1 MTWGSG
7 LEMTKGTAVQG
18 EEGHIHDCPMIRAAL
33 GSRERVV
40 VFRFDTSIGRRLVH
54 NEAADCHPNAEAGAH
69 ARARTLRPRAPP

>member
-33 GSRERVV
+33 GSRTGGCFQVRYIHWVK
-40 VFRFDTSIGRRLVH
+40 
-54 NEAADCHPNAEAGAH
+54 AGA
-69 ARARTLRPRAPP
+69 

>member
-40 VFRFDTSIGRRLVH
+40 VFRFDTSIG
-54 NEAADCHPNAEAGAH
+54 
-69 ARARTLRPRAPP
+69 